1 MSKKNLNYIKF
12 VLNGALLLISFG
24 CGSRCR
30 CLWGY
35 GLLYICGWCRSASYF
50 FNAFYILRDLWFPL
64 LETTNFY
71 QIMRIIKFQNYQ
83 KCRSKPDY
91 EYSTL
96 KLPYLPCAIET
107 LTLTFWRRNY
117 FFILAHPVN
126 NMWIIQEPNTLELWN
141 KLHFE
146 EEITKSIYHV

>member
-1 MSKKNLNYIKF
+1 
-12 VLNGALLLISFG
+12 LLLISFG

-35 GLLYICGWCRSASYF
+35 GLLYICGWCRSTSYF

-96 KLPYLPCAIET
+96 TLPYLPCAIET

-117 FFILAHPVN
+117 FFILAHPV
-126 NMWIIQEPNTLELWN
+126 
-141 KLHFE
+141 
-146 EEITKSIYHV
+146 YHVNNTGTKYVRIMKQTAFRRGKNGEYIPCLKYSVPIFLE